1 MVPELML
8 VRAPTEEMNT
18 MLPFP
23 DALRR
28 EYASWHRWY
37 TESKLVVITFEYSS
51 TVYSVVGFLTF
62 VPTLFT

>member
-1 MVPELML
+1 MVPLPTL
-8 VRAPTEEMNT
+8 VRDATEEMNT

-23 DALRR
+23 DSLRS

-37 TESKLVVITFEYSS
+37 AESKLVVITFEYSS
-51 TVYSVVGFLTF
+51 VVYSIVGFLTF